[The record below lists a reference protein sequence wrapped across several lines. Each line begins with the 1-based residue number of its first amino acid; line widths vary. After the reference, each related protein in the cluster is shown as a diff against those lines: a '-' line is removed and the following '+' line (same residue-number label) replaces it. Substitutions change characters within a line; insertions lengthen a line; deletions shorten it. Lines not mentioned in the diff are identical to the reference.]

1 MPSHTERLAQAHL
14 SLEGL
19 SVGDAFGDCFFLHA
33 HTAQALIQSRTLP
46 PSPWPFTD
54 DTNMALSI
62 YHTLLH
68 HREIDQDALAV
79 SFARAYHP
87 ARGYGAAMHGLLRQI
102 LVGNPW
108 QHEAAALFEGQGSY
122 GNGAAMRIAPLGAYF
137 ADDLDQVVEQARKS
151 AEVTHTH
158 PEGIAGAIAV
168 AVAAAFA
175 VRLRGERPPKRAEF
189 LEMVLPLVP
198 DSEVKSGITRA
209 RDIRSHVVSHVIG
222 MIGNGY
228 HVSAQDTVPF
238 TLWCAGESLSDYEN
252 AMWLTA
258 SGLGDIDT
266 NCAIVGGIVAP
277 YVGREGIPQTWI
289 QHREPLPAWAF
300 S

>member
-1 MPSHTERLAQAHL
+1 MTSHTERLEQARL

-19 SVGDAFGDCFFLHA
+19 SVGDAFGDCFFMYA
-33 HTAQALIQSRTLP
+33 PTAQALIQSRTLP

-68 HREIDQDALAV
+68 HHEINQPKLAA
-79 SFARAYHP
+79 SFGRHYDP
-87 ARGYGAAMHGLLRQI
+87 ARGYGAAMHRLLTQFS
-102 LVGNPW
+102 VGHPW
-108 QHEAAALFEGQGSY
+108 QTAASALFEGQGSY

-137 ADDLDQVVEQARKS
+137 ADDLDQVIEQARKS

-158 PEGIAGAIAV
+158 PEGISGAIAV
-168 AVAAAFA
+168 ALAAALA

-189 LEMVLPLVP
+189 LDMVLPLVP
-198 DSEVKSGITRA
+198 DSEVKSGIARA
-209 RDIRSHVVSHVIG
+209 RDIRSHVVSDVIG

-228 HVSAQDTVPF
+228 RISAQDTVPF
-238 TLWCAGESLSDYEN
+238 TLWCVGESLSDYEK
-252 AMWLTA
+252 AMWLTV

-266 NCAIVGGIVAP
+266 NCAIVGGIVAL
-277 YVGREGIPQTWI
+277 YVGHEGIPKPWI
-289 QHREPLPAWAF
+289 QHREPLPAWVF